1 MSRKSSIFIIFF
13 ILFIILF
20 DALQQKYYIDTFDLV
35 PTGSIP
41 LFGLLVSHVIRW
53 TVWALFCIPISMY
66 AWQEFSKYQLSIPA
80 RTWRNIGFLFVLNLI
95 FCFITISYISL
106 VLNGSEMNSTTASET
121 LVFMTFQKGLSF
133 VFSGSL
139 LVMLLYNRSR
149 TKVIDAQWIE
159 IDSLKSVSTT
169 EHSTSTPSLTIKI
182 GNKLKVIALSDITWI
197 EADDYCVKIHTEE
210 KAYSLRKSMRSLE
223 KDLEEY
229 SFIRV
234 HRGALLN
241 MNYLDHVDFSSSSI
255 KLQDRSEI
263 PLSRSGAKE
272 LRKLLKEE

>member
-1 MSRKSSIFIIFF
+1 MSRKNSIFLVFF

-20 DALQQKYYIDTFDLV
+20 DALQQKYYIDTFELV
-35 PTGSIP
+35 PAGSVP
-41 LFGLLVSHVIRW
+41 LSGLLISHIIRW
-53 TVWALFCIPISMY
+53 IVWALFCIPISMY
-66 AWQEFSKYQLSIPA
+66 SWQEFTKYQLSVPTRI
-80 RTWRNIGFLFVLNLI
+80 WRNIGFLFALNLI
-95 FCFITISYISL
+95 FCFISISYISL
-106 VLNGSEMNSTTASET
+106 VLNGAEMNSSTASET
-121 LVFMTFQKGLSF
+121 LIFMIFQKGLSF
-133 VFSGSL
+133 VFSGCL

-149 TKVIDAQWIE
+149 TMVIDAQWIE
-159 IDSLKSVSTT
+159 IDSLRSSSSNEPTT
-169 EHSTSTPSLTIKI
+169 SPTLTIKI

-210 KAYSLRKSMRSLE
+210 RAYSLRKSMRSLE

-241 MNYLDHVDFSSSSI
+241 LNYLDQVDFSSSSI
-255 KLQDRSEI
+255 KLHDRSEI